1 MKATIYIVDDEEIHL
16 HFAKKALEKG
26 GYAIETFNRAR
37 DFLNAVD
44 RTVPDLVL
52 VDMIIPEINGIELIK
67 ELRKRMLSMPI
78 VVVTADPRIES
89 AIQAIKSGANEYL
102 RKPINPGELNLM
114 VEKLLDYSAMREEL
128 QTIQTDNQKKYS
140 VDSLLGESEGIQNV
154 KAFIRRVIDY
164 PNATIL
170 LTGESGTGK
179 GHVGR
184 IIHYSSQ
191 KTNKRFVDINCAAIP
206 EALLESELFG
216 FEKGAFT
223 DARAP
228 KKGLFEVADGG
239 TAMLDEVN
247 SMSPSLQAKLL
258 SFIETRSFRRLG
270 SIDELQVDLR
280 FISTTNSN
288 LAEEVAK
295 KNFREDLYYRIN
307 VVSAN
312 IPPLRDRGRDAVIL
326 AEQFIKDLNAKFRKH
341 VEGLTKNAENRL
353 LDYNWPG
360 NVRELHNVIEH
371 AMIFTDQSK
380 IDADELVLGMQP
392 HTAAAETKNTGG
404 QDFIART
411 LAEMEAQY
419 IFDVLNYV
427 NGDTTKAAEILGISR
442 KNLWEK
448 RKKLNLE

>member
-16 HFAKKALEKG
+16 RFGKKALEKG
-26 GYAIETFNRAR
+26 GYNIETFIRSQ

-44 RTVPDLVL
+44 RSVPDLVL
-52 VDMIIPEINGIELIK
+52 VDMIIPEISGAELIK
-67 ELRKRMLSMPI
+67 ELRKRSSILPI

-89 AIQAIKSGANEYL
+89 AIQAIKNGANEYL

-114 VEKLLDYSAMREEL
+114 VEKLLDYSQMREEL
-128 QTIQTDNQKKYS
+128 QSIQTDNQKKYS
-140 VDSLLGESEGIQNV
+140 LESLVGECEQIQSL
-154 KAFIRRVIDY
+154 KAFIRRVIEY

-191 KTNKRFVDINCAAIP
+191 KSNKRFVDINCAAIP

-228 KKGLFEVADGG
+228 KKGLFEIADGG
-239 TAMLDEVN
+239 TVLMDEVN
-247 SMSPSLQAKLL
+247 SMSASLQAKLL

-270 SIDELQVDLR
+270 SVDELKVDLR
-280 FISTTNSN
+280 LISTTNSN
-288 LAEEVAK
+288 LNEEIAR

-312 IPPLRDRGRDAVIL
+312 IPPLRERGSDVIIL
-326 AEQFIKDLNAKFRKH
+326 TTHFINEFNNQFRKH
-341 VEGLTKNAENRL
+341 VEGLTKSAEEKL
-353 LDYNWPG
+353 LEYEWPG

-371 AMIFTDQSK
+371 AMIFTDRDTLD
-380 IDADELVLGMQP
+380 IDELVLGMKP
-392 HTAAAETKNTGG
+392 RTTTGDNTGTEN
-404 QDFIART
+404 FIARS
-411 LAEMEAQY
+411 LSEVEAQH
-419 IFDVLNYV
+419 ISDVLNYV

>member
-26 GYAIETFNRAR
+26 GYAIETFNRSR
-37 DFLNAVD
+37 DFLNALD
-44 RTVPDLVL
+44 HNVPDLVL

-67 ELRKRMLSMPI
+67 ELRKRLLNMPI

-128 QTIQTDNQKKYS
+128 QNIQTDNQKKYS
-140 VDSLLGESEGIQNV
+140 IDSLLGKCEGIQNL

-184 IIHYSSQ
+184 IIHYGSQ

-270 SIDELQVDLR
+270 SIDELKVDLR
-280 FISTTNSN
+280 LISTTNSN
-288 LAEEVAK
+288 LAEEVAR

-307 VVSAN
+307 VVSAK
-312 IPPLRDRGRDAVIL
+312 IPPLRDRGRDVVIL
-326 AEQFIKDLNAKFRKH
+326 GEQFIKDFNDQFRKH
-341 VEGLTKNAENRL
+341 VEGLTKSAEDRL
-353 LDYNWPG
+353 LNYNWPG

-371 AMIFTDQSK
+371 AMIFTDRNK
-380 IDADELVLGMQP
+380 MDADELVLGMQP
-392 HTAAAETKNTGG
+392 HTTIGKNNSGG
-404 QDFIART
+404 QNFAART
-411 LAEMEAQY
+411 LAELEAQH
-419 IFDVLNYV
+419 IFDVLSYV